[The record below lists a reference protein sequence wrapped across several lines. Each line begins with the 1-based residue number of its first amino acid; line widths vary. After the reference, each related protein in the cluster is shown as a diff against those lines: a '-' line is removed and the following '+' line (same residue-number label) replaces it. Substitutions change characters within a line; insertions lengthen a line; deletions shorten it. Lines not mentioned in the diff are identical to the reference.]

1 VRVVAALITRGDDI
15 LIQQRPLG
23 SMRAGLW
30 EFPGGKTEPGES
42 DAQALQR
49 ECVEELGVSVS
60 VGACVWQGEH
70 AYEDLIVT
78 LALYASVLGDGEPK
92 PIYGQQLAWVQRQ
105 RITDYEFVAA
115 DVPVLGPLSRG
126 EL

>member
-1 VRVVAALITRGDDI
+1 VRVVAALITRDGDI
-15 LIQQRPLG
+15 LIQQRPVG

-30 EFPGGKTEPGES
+30 EFPGGKTEPGET

-70 AYEDLIVT
+70 AYDDLIVT
-78 LALYASVLGDGEPK
+78 LALFACTVDDGEPK
-92 PIYGQQLAWVQRQ
+92 PVYGQQLIWVQRA